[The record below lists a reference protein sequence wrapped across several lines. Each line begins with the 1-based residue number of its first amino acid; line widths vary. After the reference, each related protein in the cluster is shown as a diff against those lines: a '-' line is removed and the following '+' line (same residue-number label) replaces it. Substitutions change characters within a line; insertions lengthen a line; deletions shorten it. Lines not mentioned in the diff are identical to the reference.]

1 MSITKNNTRMLDG
14 IGTSANNL
22 VQLDANAKLPAVD
35 GSQLTG
41 LVAMPSGGIMPFGGS
56 SAPTGFLVCDGAAI
70 SRTTNAT
77 LFAAIGTTW
86 GVGDGSSTFNV
97 PDLRAMFLRGSGTHG
112 TADMAKGTDFSAPA
126 VGTIENDQMQD
137 HKHQTIM
144 SPGTSPNGYD
154 SYTIGNN
161 AYNTTYNFNT
171 TAPQETNSQG
181 APRVGDETRPVNASV
196 LYVIKT

>member
-1 MSITKNNTRMLDG
+1 MSITKSNTRMLDG